1 MSPIPKDAVSVT
13 DDDVTVDAE
22 LLAPQL
28 GLSVPALKA
37 AMSAGEIRSLV
48 ERGED
53 EDAGRL
59 RLTFRYG
66 GIQYSLIRESDG
78 QLRETQPPPP
88 DRRPVRPS
96 IMQLLD
102 SQAGKH

>member
-1 MSPIPKDAVSVT
+1 MSGIPREAVSVSG
-13 DDDVTVDAE
+13 DDVTVDAE

-28 GLSVPALKA
+28 GLSVPALRQ
-37 AMSAGEIRSLV
+37 AMNAGEVRTLV

-66 GIQYSLIRESDG
+66 GIQFSVMREPDG
-78 QLRETQPPPP
+78 QLHETDPPPP

-96 IMQLLD
+96 IMQLMETD
-102 SQAGKH
+102 GGEH

>member
-1 MSPIPKDAVSVT
+1 MSPIPKDAVTVT

-53 EDAGRL
+53 EDAGRM

-66 GIQYSLIRESDG
+66 SIQYSLIREPDG